1 MNKRTAARY
10 GRQRGVALAIVVWF
24 IAGMS
29 LLVAGIVNHARMDAK
44 MAQAHVARAKTVAA
58 GDGAI
63 RLLLAERQAGL
74 VMPTAAPGTYRGNY
88 RLGDTPVRVML
99 YPARGLLDL
108 NAASEIELSALFS
121 TAAGLDTGAAD
132 ALAVAVVEWRRGGG
146 VDDDQQQR
154 RRNRFVTGEDLL
166 RVEGIGRTLYDAV
179 RDCVV
184 AGRSASGRIDWTY
197 SPIGLLSVLET
208 IDPQRVSNVMERRA
222 DLVQSAAAGGLPG
235 ARVSAGAWRADAL
248 VSYGGRQWLRR
259 HWISPGQDAA
269 TGLPWRVVRTEPPRV
284 VPGQVEG

>member
-1 MNKRTAARY
+1 MSAGHGKQQA
-10 GRQRGVALAIVVWF
+10 RQRGVALAIVVWF

-44 MAQAHVARAKTVAA
+44 MAQAHVARAKTVAV

-74 VMPTAAPGTYRGNY
+74 VVPTAAPGAYGGNY

-108 NAASEIELSALFS
+108 NSASEVELSALFS
-121 TAAGLDTGAAD
+121 VAAGLDAASAD
-132 ALAVAVVEWRRGGG
+132 ALALAVVDWRRGGI
-146 VDDDQQQR
+146 DDNQQQSG
-154 RRNRFVTGEDLL
+154 RNRFTSGEDLL
-166 RVEGIGRTLYDAV
+166 RVDGIGRTQYDAI
-179 RDCVV
+179 RDYIV
-184 AGRSASGRIDWTY
+184 AGRPAAGRIDWTY
-197 SPIGLLSVLET
+197 SPAGLLSVLEAV
-208 IDPQRVSNVMERRA
+208 DPQRASRVMERRA
-222 DLVQSAAAGGLPG
+222 DLVQSAADSGRPG
-235 ARVSAGAWRADAL
+235 ARVATGAWRADAL

-259 HWISPGQDAA
+259 QWITPGEDAS

-284 VPGQVEG
+284 VPGQVES